1 MERPIASY
9 TFLPWL
15 RQGLS
20 NLIATDD
27 GDEDVQG
34 RASVGVDVV
43 LRVTDLGGATSD
55 TPVPTRTVQLI
66 GPGDIVGIDRKAIVK
81 TEPRDRIT
89 NFEPNNLAH
98 IEFYDEDYAWR
109 YTPSAPGEHHRL
121 KPWMTLVLLQEGEFT
136 DGPRDRERPLPYIT
150 CDGAFDLFP
159 PADQLWAWA
168 HVHVNRHIAPGA
180 GDVVSDNGAII
191 AANLQATLTENADL
205 AYSRI
210 VCPRKLEPNTGYHAF
225 LVPSFEAGRVAGLKG
240 DVSKVPFATHSA
252 WADYPSTATDPRP
265 DPTHYP
271 YYHRWYFRTGDQGDF
286 EYLVRLLKPQ
296 PMDPRVGQRDMDVRA
311 PLEIV
316 RGLTRPELNGV
327 LKLGGALRIPEDSIS
342 EEEKPTYELYRDWAT
357 PYPQPI
363 QEDIAEF
370 INLGETYTVQPTGD
384 ANDATAIVA
393 GDPDPWVLPPLY
405 ARWHARQDRLLSART
420 GAPLENRSNWVHEL
434 NLDPRFRVPAGM
446 GTDVVRAQQE
456 TYMDAAWKQVGDIL
470 KAERQ
475 ARLHKG
481 AKAVSTAVWNRD
493 LRPLLAVSPDRALLV
508 AAPVLQRV
516 VPERVTVK
524 ALVRDSPIASAALCA
539 PMRRAMRT
547 GARAERMLAPSM
559 PDGVRVNEMAR
570 RLDSGS
576 LLAAPVK
583 VMPEAVPSVE
593 DVAGAITSAAVPS
606 WIPPAFLRDP
616 MALWWPFIIALIIA
630 IVLFFLLPVAAFA
643 VAGAAVGGACLA
655 VSRWIKG
662 LRDRSLA
669 IDSVLPEARTPAS
682 VDALPGVANFTI
694 TAPGSTAP
702 AIAAGTDSTEAA
714 RFKTALKESY
724 ASVIAAR
731 RASPKIVRQPLNV
744 AITMEHTMALLNPAR
759 TVAARYQKI
768 VRLPAHIRDGMVD
781 PSDEPMAYPRI
792 DVPMYKPLADISS
805 DNFLPNVG
813 FVPQNSIS
821 LLETN
826 QKFIESY
833 MVGIN
838 HEMSRELLWREY
850 PTDQR
855 GTYFRQFWDVSAYK
869 PEAGADPDSTRES
882 LYDIPKIHTWRK
894 TTALGEHDN
903 REATGT
909 AEDEA
914 VLVIRGE
921 LLKRYPTAVIYAHK
935 ADWERKAD
943 GVTIDRSKPRK
954 PVQPPA
960 PIAGEDPSDIPRT
973 ILKTPL
979 YGAQIQPDI
988 WFFGFDLTILEAKG
1002 GTGAD
1007 NAHDA
1012 GWFFVIKERPGEPRF
1027 GLDVDRT
1034 EDLVTWNDL
1043 SWDDMKVEGGSLRI
1057 QANMPVMELIA
1068 PSATP
1073 VVEPQAELEQHMED
1087 FNVKW
1092 NANTN
1097 AADVAYVLYQVP
1109 VLVAV
1114 HASEMLPDV

>member
-20 NLIATDD
+20 NLIDTPD
-27 GDEDVQG
+27 GAAVTG
-34 RASVGVDVV
+34 RAKVGVNVT
-43 LRVTDLGGATSD
+43 LRVKDLAGATSD
-55 TPVPTRTVQLI
+55 VLVPTRTVQLI

-109 YTPSAPGEHHRL
+109 YTPNAPGDHHRL
-121 KPWMTLVLLQEGEFT
+121 KPWMALVLLKEGEFA

-150 CDGAFDLFP
+150 CDNAFTLFP
-159 PADQLWAWA
+159 PPEQLWAWA
-168 HVHVNRHIAPGA
+168 HVHVNRHIAPGEE
-180 GDVVSDNGAII
+180 DVVSDNGATI
-191 AANLQATLTENADL
+191 AANLKATLAENADL
-205 AYSRI
+205 GYSRI
-210 VCPRKLEPNTGYHAF
+210 VCPRKLEANAGYHAF
-225 LVPSFEAGRVAGLKG
+225 LVPSFEAGRVAGLNG
-240 DVSKVPFATHSA
+240 DLSKVPSTTQSA
-252 WADYPSTATDPRP
+252 WADYPATPPDRP
-265 DPTHYP
+265 EPTHYP
-271 YYHRWYFRTGDQGDF
+271 YYHRWYFRTGDTGDF

-296 PMDPRVGQRDMDVRA
+296 PMDPRVGQRDMDVQD

-316 RGLTRPELNGV
+316 QGLSRPELGNV

-342 EEEKPTYELYRDWAT
+342 DDEMDDYLLYRDWAT
-357 PYPQPI
+357 PYPQPM
-363 QEDIAEF
+363 QDDIAAF
-370 INLGETYTVQPTGD
+370 INLGDAYTVQPVAAANNATTIVTGD
-384 ANDATAIVA
+384 K
-393 GDPDPWVLPPLY
+393 DPWVLPPLY
-405 ARWHARQDRLLSART
+405 ARWHARQERLLNERT
-420 GAPLENRSNWVHEL
+420 GAPLENRTNWVHEL

-456 TYMDAAWKQVGDIL
+456 TYMDAAWKQVGDVL
-470 KAERQ
+470 KAERE

-481 AKAVSTAVWNRD
+481 AKAVSSAIWYKD
-493 LRPLLAVSPDRALLV
+493 LRPLLAASPDRAIMLT
-508 AAPVLQRV
+508 APVLQRI

-524 ALVRDSPIASAALCA
+524 AMVRDSPIASAALCA

-547 GARAERMLAPSM
+547 GARVERMLAPSM
-559 PDGVRVNEMAR
+559 PEGLRVNEMAR
-570 RLDSGS
+570 RLDTGS

-583 VMPEAVPSVE
+583 VMPEAVPSAEEVA
-593 DVAGAITSAAVPS
+593 DVITSAAVPG
-606 WIPPAFLRDP
+606 WVPPSFLRDA
-616 MALWWPFIIALIIA
+616 MAPWWPLIIAL
-630 IVLFFLLPVAAFA
+630 VVVFLLFFLLPFAAFA
-643 VAGAAVGGACLA
+643 GAAGAVLAAGVAVA
-655 VSRWIKG
+655 RWIKR
-662 LRDRSLA
+662 LRDRVLA
-669 IDSVLPEARTPAS
+669 IDALRPEQRTPAS
-682 VDALPGVANFTI
+682 IDALPGVANFTI
-694 TAPGSTAP
+694 TAPGSPAP
-702 AIAAGTDSTEAA
+702 ANTTGTDSTEAA
-714 RFKTALKESY
+714 RFKTALKETY
-724 ASVIAAR
+724 AGVIAAQL
-731 RASPKIVRQPLNV
+731 ASPPVVRTAINV
-744 AITMEHTMALLNPAR
+744 PITMERTLAVLNPAR
-759 TVAARYQKI
+759 TIAARYHKI
-768 VRLPAHIRDGMVD
+768 VRLPAHIREGMVD

-833 MVGIN
+833 MVGVN
-838 HEMSRELLWREY
+838 HEMARELLWREY

-869 PEAGADPDSTRES
+869 PEAGADPDATRES
-882 LYDIPKIHTWRK
+882 LYDIPKIHTWSK
-894 TTALGEHDN
+894 TTALGQHDN
-903 REATGT
+903 REVSGT

-935 ADWERKAD
+935 ARWQYMPDS
-943 GVTIDRSKPRK
+943 VTIDRSLPRL
-954 PVQPPA
+954 PVEVDDA
-960 PIAGEDPSDIPRT
+960 ELGDPPRT
-973 ILKTPL
+973 KIKTPL

-988 WFFGFDLTILEAKG
+988 WFFGFDLTITIAKG
-1002 GTGAD
+1002 GTGTLNAD
-1007 NAHDA
+1007 DA

-1027 GLDVDRT
+1027 GLDVERPST
-1034 EDLVTWNDL
+1034 MPLVTWNDL
-1043 SWDDMKVEGGSLRI
+1043 AWTDMPLLNNSIHIEDALQPLVLE
-1057 QANMPVMELIA
+1057 A
-1068 PSATP
+1068 PDTD
-1073 VVEPQAELEQHMED
+1073 EPQAEKDQHAED
-1087 FNVKW
+1087 VSVGW